1 MLTIVKTLVNNW
13 KSLLTQAEQHVLNEN
28 ELSFEQALRLTE
40 LPDDLVEDLAKIA
53 NKVRRRHSK
62 NKVDL
67 CSIINARSGKCSE
80 DCKFCTQSAHHK
92 TDPLVYPMKTVDDIV
107 ESAESAEKN
116 GAHRFC
122 IVTSGPKLSN
132 DDFKTALEATK
143 RIKHETTLK
152 CCASLGQLSEKRA
165 RQLKEAG
172 LSRYHHNV
180 ETASSFFSEICST
193 HTYEEKSQTI
203 DHLKEAEIETCVG
216 GILNMGETPEQRI
229 EFAFE
234 LKKINPSSIPIN
246 FLNPRGGTP
255 LAKRPL
261 ISAIKAAKYLAIF
274 RLILPKTYIRLAGGR
289 AETFSDNP
297 ELPFASGVNAL
308 LIGDLLTT
316 NGPKTCADIELLESL
331 GFDTSKDS

>member
-1 MLTIVKTLVNNW
+1 MLTIMKTLVNNW
-13 KSLLTQAEQHVLNEN
+13 KSLLAQVEQDVLNEHD
-28 ELSFEQALRLTE
+28 LSFEQAIKLTDI
-40 LPDDLVEDLAKIA
+40 PDDLIEDLAKIA
-53 NKVRRRHSK
+53 TKVRERHSQD
-62 NKVDL
+62 KVDL

-92 TDPLVYPMKTVDDIV
+92 TDPPVYPMKTVDDIV
-107 ESAESAEKN
+107 EAAKNAEEN

-122 IVTSGPKLSN
+122 IVTSGPKLN
-132 DDFKTALEATK
+132 DDDFKTALEATK

-152 CCASLGQLSEKRA
+152 CCASLGQLSKRRA
-165 RQLKEAG
+165 KQLKEAG

-180 ETASSFFSEICST
+180 ETASSFFPEICST
-193 HTYEEKSQTI
+193 HTYEEKSHTI
-203 DHLKEAEIETCVG
+203 DQLNKAEIETCVG

-246 FLNPRGGTP
+246 FLNPRHGTP
-255 LAKRPL
+255 LDERPL
-261 ISAIKAAKYLAIF
+261 ISAIEAAKYLAIF

-289 AETFSDNP
+289 IETFGDNP
-297 ELPFASGVNAL
+297 ELPFTAGVNAL

-316 NGPKTCADIELLESL
+316 EGPKTHADLELLESL
-331 GFDTSKDS
+331 GFDTNQSS